1 VYATCLF
8 CNKPLGSNEALENF
22 PVGRRLAFDADK
34 GRLWV
39 VCRECERWNLSPLD
53 ERWEAIEQAERL
65 YRDTRRRV
73 ATDNIGLAHL
83 RDGTTLV
90 RIGKPQRP
98 EFAAWRYGDQFGRR
112 RRRQLVAAGAGVAAI
127 GAVATGGAIA
137 GIGVGAFGWLLAQM
151 GQRIVHGDP
160 ESIVAKIRTDSAGL
174 VHVRR
179 RHLGESSISRATD
192 GSMSLYLRFKNGNAR
207 FEGREAERIASIILP
222 KVNRF
227 GGGRKAVSSA
237 VTEIEQSGSAEAYL
251 ERLTRTA
258 QAIERPFPTR
268 KRSRWSSTPDFH
280 KYGLFSL
287 PGPHRLALEMALHEE
302 AERRAMEGEL
312 VALEEAWKEAEEIA
326 AIADNLLLPESVESA
341 FAELKRNASE
351 RRG

>member
-1 VYATCLF
+1 
-8 CNKPLGSNEALENF
+8 
-22 PVGRRLAFDADK
+22 
-34 GRLWV
+34 
-39 VCRECERWNLSPLD
+39 CERWNLTPLD
-53 ERWEAIEQAERL
+53 ERWEAIEQAEKL

-112 RRRQLVAAGAGVAAI
+112 RRRQLVAAGAGVVAI

-137 GIGVGAFGWLLAQM
+137 GLGIGAFGWLIAQL
-151 GQRIVHGDP
+151 GQNIVRGNP
-160 ESIVAKIRTDSAGL
+160 EDVVAKIRTDNAGL

-179 RHLGESSISRATD
+179 RHLGESLIDRTED
-192 GSMSLYLRFKNGNAR
+192 GSLSLYLRFKNGSGR
-207 FEGREAERIASIILP
+207 FEGREAERIASIVLP

-227 GGGRKAVSSA
+227 GGGRRAVSDA
-237 VTEIEQSGSAEAYL
+237 VSEIEQSGSTEAYL
-251 ERLTRTA
+251 DRLTRTA
-258 QAIERPFPTR
+258 HTYERPYPAK
-268 KRSRWSSTPDFH
+268 KRSRWSGHQDFN
-280 KYGLFSL
+280 KYGLYSL

-312 VALEEAWKEAEEIA
+312 VALEDAWKEAEEIA

-341 FAELKRNASE
+341 FEELKRKSQ
-351 RRG
+351 